1 MVIKKI
7 KINMNVIRKL
17 NLKVDE
23 LNINQENILYILEI
37 SKIYA
42 IAFEKNVR
50 IILVYFMNIIFVNI
64 NV

>member
-23 LNINQENILYILEI
+23 LNNNQENILYILEI

-42 IAFEKNVR
+42 IAFEKK
-50 IILVYFMNIIFVNI
+50 M
-64 NV
+64 